1 MTLQSIGTMD
11 ETQTRSGVQL
21 PVAALAYY
29 SFATTAYA
37 LLWNYALGNS
47 SLKQIQGDVDSP
59 EEYLIVFALMG
70 LTLTMVDALFSTVQL
85 VAGGE
90 ARLDI
95 MPQPL
100 FNNETLQQLPT
111 LFRTLGSAGVY
122 LATFLFAT
130 RPRYV
135 AVGEHTLSRPETD
148 AGDFY
153 AQGRAIPYI
162 LAATVTVLGA
172 VLSQPVK
179 INKKK
184 KYPFLSLTPHKTS
197 NGMYAS

>member
-1 MTLQSIGTMD
+1 MS
-11 ETQTRSGVQL
+11 SKSVKL
-21 PVAALAYY
+21 PVAAFVYY

-37 LLWNYALGNS
+37 LLWNYALGDE

-59 EEYLIVFALMG
+59 EEYLIIFALIG
-70 LTLTMVDALFSTVQL
+70 LTLTMVDTLFSTVQL

-90 ARLDI
+90 ARFDI
-95 MPQPL
+95 LPQPL
-100 FNNETLQQLPT
+100 FGNEMLQELPR

-135 AVGEHTLSRPETD
+135 AVFEHTMSQPKTD

-179 INKKK
+179 SGGNNVNA
-184 KYPFLSLTPHKTS
+184 FLSLTPHKTS
-197 NGMYAS
+197 NGMYSS